1 MYLFLTGDRNSLSAW
16 SPNDNPLMILLMI
29 IFSFVIVLYLMNLF
43 IGLLNM
49 AIEADNNR
57 ASYLAQKV
65 LILRE
70 IELFY
75 LFPNQRRWKTWFP
88 DIIYYYAD
96 VDKVVKVNEKQGLF
110 QMKEITFKT
119 TFGKDR
125 LDLGLGKI

>member
-16 SPNDNPLMILLMI
+16 SPNENPLMIILMI
-29 IFSFVIVLYLMNLF
+29 IFSFVVVVYLMNLF

-57 ASYLAQKV
+57 ASYLAQKA

-75 LFPNQRRWKTWFP
+75 LFPHQRRWKTWFP

-96 VDKVVKVNEKQGLF
+96 VDKLTKVN
-110 QMKEITFKT
+110 
-119 TFGKDR
+119 
-125 LDLGLGKI
+125 

>member
-1 MYLFLTGDRNSLSAW
+1 MSKNATLIEEPDKSTNLFSNYPNSILSMYLFLTGDRNSLSAW
-16 SPNDNPLMILLMI
+16 SPNDNPLMIILMI
-29 IFSFVIVLYLMNLF
+29 IFSFVIVVYLMNLF

-57 ASYLAQKV
+57 ASYLAQKA

-75 LFPNQRRWKTWFP
+75 LFPQQRRWKTWFP

-96 VDKVVKVNEKQGLF
+96 ADKIVKAN
-110 QMKEITFKT
+110 
-119 TFGKDR
+119 
-125 LDLGLGKI
+125 

>member
-1 MYLFLTGDRNSLSAW
+1 
-16 SPNDNPLMILLMI
+16 
-29 IFSFVIVLYLMNLF
+29 
-43 IGLLNM
+43 M

>member
-1 MYLFLTGDRNSLSAW
+1 
-16 SPNDNPLMILLMI
+16 
-29 IFSFVIVLYLMNLF
+29 
-43 IGLLNM
+43 M
-49 AIEADNNR
+49 AIKADNNR

-125 LDLGLGKI
+125 LDLGFGNKGKI